1 MKNWAGG
8 FFALVAALGV
18 LLVAAAPA
26 RATRIRPGTPSFG
39 ATFDYATLGGST
51 YMAKAFDH
59 GIGGAVQI
67 RYRMRGGWMAGV
79 VFGEQTFQARPAADT
94 LDRMR
99 VVTAGIELGRYFG
112 PHESPVFVIF
122 GAGVW
127 SPTAFPAGSVAA
139 DRDQEAYEANK
150 KDLIYLSAS
159 VGTEIFFRRTV
170 ALNLFAK
177 GMIHRS
183 QELGYPYYN
192 VDRLDAIEAS
202 PASFNREFQL
212 GAGLH
217 FYVMD

>member
-1 MKNWAGG
+1 MRNWRGG
-8 FFALVAALGV
+8 LFALSAALGV
-18 LLVAAAPA
+18 ILAAAPAA

-39 ATFDYATLGGST
+39 ATFDYGTLSGDS
-51 YMAKAFDH
+51 YMARAFNH
-59 GIGGAVQI
+59 GVGGGVQV

-79 VFGEQTFQARPAADT
+79 NFGEQTFQARASADT

-99 VVTAGIELGRYFG
+99 AVSAGVELGRYFG
-112 PHESPVFVIF
+112 PHESPVFLIF

-127 SPTAFPAGSVAA
+127 SPTAFPAGSVSAS
-139 DRDQEAYEANK
+139 RDQEAYEANK

-170 ALNLFAK
+170 ALGVFARGLF
-177 GMIHRS
+177 HRS
-183 QELGYPYYN
+183 QRLGYPYYN
-192 VDRLDAIEAS
+192 ADKLDEIESS
-202 PASFNREFQL
+202 PTSFNREIQL